1 MPDADVRFNIPTPSV
16 KVEAVTKSDV
26 IAAIQNT
33 NQISG
38 ESKEVA
44 LDLLDKH
51 SADSF
56 HSMSELLGVGF
67 PPEVIEAL
75 QLCNEVV
82 QLFVS

>member
-1 MPDADVRFNIPTPSV
+1 MPDADVRFNIPTPSINVDAV
-16 KVEAVTKSDV
+16 KKSEV
-26 IAAIQNT
+26 INAIHNT

-38 ESKEVA
+38 EPKEVA